1 MCRCTRV
8 DAITAAP
15 PAWAAASSAGCA
27 CRNPTVPSDLPPAL
41 PSIPQ
46 HPLVAGLRRSMVPRL
61 RKYLLHPRKTVR
73 VLAATHCMGLGCLSK
88 DMVDQVATCEP
99 TSIQVG
105 SDSLP

>member
-1 MCRCTRV
+1 
-8 DAITAAP
+8 
-15 PAWAAASSAGCA
+15 
-27 CRNPTVPSDLPPAL
+27 
-41 PSIPQ
+41 
-46 HPLVAGLRRSMVPRL
+46 MVPRL

-105 SDSLP
+105 SDLLP